1 MTQRRSTVDVKISQ
15 FLPFQ
20 NYIEFPRE
28 LQALT
33 TLTSLPKIQENCVD
47 SVRHTV

>member
-1 MTQRRSTVDVKISQ
+1 
-15 FLPFQ
+15 
-20 NYIEFPRE
+20 
-28 LQALT
+28 LT